1 MQFLDFVVVVVV
13 RMIDA
18 SLVIALVIAWIAS
31 RQETQVRWTIIGV
44 GGILTTVGFAA
55 LDHAA
60 SVADG
65 RTRSHFDGASAFDS
79 MAPRSLQ

>member
-31 RQETQVRWTIIGV
+31 RQETQVR
-44 GGILTTVGFAA
+44 ILTTVGFAA